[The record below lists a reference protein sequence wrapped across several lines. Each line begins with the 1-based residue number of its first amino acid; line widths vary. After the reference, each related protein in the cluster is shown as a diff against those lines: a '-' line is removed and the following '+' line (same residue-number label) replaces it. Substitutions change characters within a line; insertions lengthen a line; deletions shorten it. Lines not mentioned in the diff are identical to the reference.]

1 MSDCP
6 NILHYCFTN
15 HSVIM
20 AKNTSLFGKV
30 SGKIGAVVFSTSGGE
45 TISREYNPHVA
56 NPNTQAQV
64 NQRARMKL
72 MSQLSGAMASI
83 IAMPKTGL
91 VSARNKFVK
100 RNFASSNA
108 SNGIAQVSYENLQ
121 LTEGSAPLNQVVGA
135 IVNNQLYIGLSGVVP
150 ADISRVIYIVFKKNE
165 SGQLQLVSSNIQETD
180 VTIGLGTGDTAHFAI
195 NSTDF
200 QIGIDRDASG
210 ATADYVIY
218 AYGMKDTSAKA
229 TAQYGNYNC
238 VDAQDIARLVAT
250 RSLSTTDYTFTETR
264 GGTWVRG
271 TTEITSTPDG
281 SVRVYVTALGNG
293 GTVTGGG
300 TYELGAQV
308 TIQATP
314 ASGYTFSRWVK
325 NGTNQ
330 VFSTQ
335 NPYTFTANEMVD
347 VVAVFDADGGGGL

>member
-1 MSDCP
+1 
-6 NILHYCFTN
+6 
-15 HSVIM
+15 M

-30 SGKIGAVVFSTSGGE
+30 SGKLGAVVFSTSGGQ
-45 TISREYNPHVA
+45 TISREYNPNVA

-72 MSQLSGAMASI
+72 MSQLSGAMASV
-83 IAMPKTGL
+83 IAMPKQGL

-135 IVNNQLYIGLSGVVP
+135 IVNNQLYIGLSGDVP
-150 ADISRVIYIVFKKNE
+150 ADISRVIYVVFKKNE

-180 VTIGLGTGDTAHFAI
+180 VIVGIGSVGNAHFAI

-200 QIGIDRDASG
+200 RIDIDRDANG

-250 RSLSTTDYTFTETR
+250 RSLSTTDYTFTGTR
-264 GGTWVRG
+264 GGTWARG
-271 TTEITSTPDG
+271 TTEITSTPEG
-281 SVRVYVTALGNG
+281 SVRVYVTALGDG
-293 GTVTGGG
+293 GTVSGGG

-308 TIQATP
+308 TIKATP
-314 ASGYTFSRWVK
+314 AQDYSFSRWLI
-325 NGTNQ
+325 NGTSQ

-335 NPYTFTANEMVD
+335 NPYTFTANELVD
-347 VVAVFDADGGGGL
+347 VVAVFEYEGGGGL

>member
-1 MSDCP
+1 
-6 NILHYCFTN
+6 
-15 HSVIM
+15 M

-30 SGKIGAVVFSTSGGE
+30 SGKLGAVVFSTSGGQ
-45 TISREYNPHVA
+45 TISREYNPNVA

-72 MSQLSGAMASI
+72 MSQLSGAMASV
-83 IAMPKTGL
+83 IAMPKQGL

-135 IVNNQLYIGLSGVVP
+135 IVNNQLYIGLSGDVP
-150 ADISRVIYIVFKKNE
+150 ADISRVIYVVFKKNE

-180 VTIGLGTGDTAHFAI
+180 VIVGIGGVGTAHFAI

-200 QIGIDRDASG
+200 RIDIDRDANG

-250 RSLSTTDYTFTETR
+250 RSLSTTDYTFTGTR
-264 GGTWVRG
+264 GGTWARG
-271 TTEITSTPDG
+271 TTEITSTPEG
-281 SVRVYVTALGNG
+281 SVRVYVTALGDG
-293 GTVTGGG
+293 GTVSGGG

-308 TIQATP
+308 TIKATP
-314 ASGYTFSRWVK
+314 AQDYSFSRWLI
-325 NGTNQ
+325 NGTSQ

-335 NPYTFTANEMVD
+335 NPYTFTANELVD
-347 VVAVFDADGGGGL
+347 VVAVFEYEGGGGL

>member
-1 MSDCP
+1 
-6 NILHYCFTN
+6 
-15 HSVIM
+15 M

-30 SGKIGAVVFSTSGGE
+30 SGKLGAVVFSTSGGE

-56 NPNTQAQV
+56 NPNTDAQV

-72 MSQLSGAMASI
+72 MSQLSGSMASV
-83 IAMPKTGL
+83 IAMQKQGL

-100 RNFASSNA
+100 RNFASSSA
-108 SNGIAQVSYENLQ
+108 SKGIAQVSYENLQ
-121 LTEGSAPLNQVVGA
+121 LTEGAAPLGQVVGT
-135 IVNNQLYIGLSGVVP
+135 ILNNVLKIGISGSVSP
-150 ADISRVIYIVFKKNE
+150 DISRVVYLIFKKNE
-165 SGQLQLVSSNIQETD
+165 SAQLQLVSSIIQSND
-180 VTIGLGTGDTAHFAI
+180 VAEGWSGSINAHYII

-200 QIGIDRDASG
+200 SLHIDRDATG
-210 ATADYVIY
+210 PTADYVIY

-238 VDAQDIARLVAT
+238 VDAVDIARLVAT
-250 RSLSTTDYTFTETR
+250 RSISTSDYNFTETR

-271 TTEITSTPDG
+271 TSEITSTPEG
-281 SVRVYVTALGNG
+281 SVRVYVTALGEG

-308 TIQATP
+308 TIEATP
-314 ASGYTFSRWVK
+314 AQDYSFSRWVK

-335 NPYTFTANEMVD
+335 NPYTFTANELVD
-347 VVAVFDADGGGGL
+347 VVAVFEYGGGGGL

>member
-1 MSDCP
+1 
-6 NILHYCFTN
+6 
-15 HSVIM
+15 M

-30 SGKIGAVVFSTSGGE
+30 SGKIGAVVFSTSGGQ

-56 NPNTQAQV
+56 NPNTDAQV

-72 MSQLSGAMASI
+72 MSQLSGAMASV
-83 IAMPKTGL
+83 IAMSKQGL

-121 LTEGSAPLNQVVGA
+121 LTEGTAPLAQVVGT
-135 IVNNQLYIGLSGVVP
+135 IVNGVLKIGLSGSVSP
-150 ADISRVIYIVFKKNE
+150 DISRIVYLVFKKNE
-165 SGQLQLVSSNIQETD
+165 SGQLQLVTSVIQSND
-180 VTIGLGTGDTAHFAI
+180 VIEGWAGSVTAHYVI

-200 QIGIDRDASG
+200 QIGIDRDANG
-210 ATADYVIY
+210 PTADYVIY

-229 TAQYGNYNC
+229 TAQYGNYNV

-250 RSLSTTDYTFTETR
+250 RTLSTTDYNFTETR

-271 TTEITSTPDG
+271 TTEITSTPEG
-281 SVRVYVTALGNG
+281 SVRVYVTALGDG

-314 ASGYTFSRWVK
+314 AQDYSFSRWLI
-325 NGTNQ
+325 NGTSQ

-335 NPYTFTANEMVD
+335 NPYTFTANELVD
-347 VVAVFDADGGGGL
+347 VVAVFEYEGGGGL

>member
-1 MSDCP
+1 
-6 NILHYCFTN
+6 
-15 HSVIM
+15 M

-30 SGKIGAVVFSTSGGE
+30 SGKLGAVVFSTSGGQ
-45 TISREYNPHVA
+45 TISREYNPNVA

-72 MSQLSGAMASI
+72 MSQLSGAMASV
-83 IAMPKTGL
+83 IAMPKQGL

-135 IVNNQLYIGLSGVVP
+135 IVNNQLYIGLSGDVP
-150 ADISRVIYIVFKKNE
+150 ADISRVIYVVFKKNE

-180 VTIGLGTGDTAHFAI
+180 VIVGIGSVGTAHFVI

-200 QIGIDRDASG
+200 RIDIDRDANG

-250 RSLSTTDYTFTETR
+250 RSLSTTDYTFTGTR
-264 GGTWVRG
+264 GGTWARG
-271 TTEITSTPDG
+271 TTEITSTPEG
-281 SVRVYVTALGNG
+281 SVRVYVTALGDG
-293 GTVTGGG
+293 GTVSGGG

-308 TIQATP
+308 TIKATP
-314 ASGYTFSRWVK
+314 AQDYSFSRWLI
-325 NGTNQ
+325 NGTSQ

-335 NPYTFTANEMVD
+335 NPYTFTANELVD
-347 VVAVFDADGGGGL
+347 VVAVFEYEGGGGL

>member
-1 MSDCP
+1 
-6 NILHYCFTN
+6 
-15 HSVIM
+15 M

-56 NPNTQAQV
+56 NPNTDAQV

-72 MSQLSGAMASI
+72 MSQLSGAMASV
-83 IAMPKTGL
+83 IAMPKNGL

-100 RNFASSNA
+100 RNFAASSA
-108 SNGIAQVSYENLQ
+108 SDGIAQVSYENLQ
-121 LTEGSAPLNQVVGA
+121 LTEGTAPLAQVVGSVISNKLA
-135 IVNNQLYIGLSGVVP
+135 IGLSGSVSP
-150 ADISRVIYIVFKKNE
+150 DITRVIYLIFKKNE
-165 SGQLQLVSSNIQETD
+165 SGQLQLVKSIIQNED
-180 VTIGLGTGDTAHFAI
+180 VYQGWGGDVNAHFVI
-195 NSTDF
+195 SEPDF
-200 QIGIDRDASG
+200 SIGIDRDANG
-210 ATADYVIY
+210 ALADYVVY
-218 AYGMKDTSAKA
+218 AYGMKDASAKA

-250 RSLSTTDYTFTETR
+250 RSINTTDYSFTETR
-264 GGTWVRG
+264 GGTWLRG
-271 TTEITSTPDG
+271 TNEITSTPEG
-281 SVRVYVTALGNG
+281 SIRVYVTALGDG

-314 ASGYTFSRWVK
+314 AQDYSFSRWLK

-335 NPYTFTANEMVD
+335 NPYTFTANELVD
-347 VVAVFDADGGGGL
+347 VVAVFEYEGGGGL

>member
-1 MSDCP
+1 
-6 NILHYCFTN
+6 
-15 HSVIM
+15 M

-30 SGKIGAVVFSTSGGE
+30 SGKLGAVVFSTSGGE

-56 NPNTQAQV
+56 NPNTEAQI

-72 MSQLSGAMASI
+72 MSQLSGAMASV
-83 IAMPKTGL
+83 IAMPKQGL

-100 RNFASSNA
+100 RNFAASNA
-108 SNGIAQVSYENLQ
+108 SDGIAQVSYENLQ
-121 LTEGSAPLNQVVGA
+121 LTEGTAPLGQVVGTILNNVLEIA
-135 IVNNQLYIGLSGVVP
+135 ISGSVSP
-150 ADISRVIYIVFKKNE
+150 DISRVVYLIFKKNE
-165 SGQLQLVSSNIQETD
+165 SGQLQLVSSIIQSED
-180 VTIGLGTGDTAHFAI
+180 VHEGWAGSIDAHYVI
-195 NSTDF
+195 DSTNF
-200 QIGIDRDASG
+200 QLNIDRNTSG
-210 ATADYVIY
+210 PTADYVIY

-229 TAQYGNYNC
+229 TAQYGDYNC

-250 RSLSTTDYTFTETR
+250 RAINTTDYSFTETR

-271 TTEITSTPDG
+271 TQEITSTPEG
-281 SVRVYVTALGNG
+281 SIRVYVTALGDG

-314 ASGYTFSRWVK
+314 AQDYSFSRWVK

-335 NPYTFTANEMVD
+335 NPYTFTANELVD
-347 VVAVFDADGGGGL
+347 VVAVFEYEGGGGH

>member
-1 MSDCP
+1 
-6 NILHYCFTN
+6 
-15 HSVIM
+15 M

-56 NPNTQAQV
+56 NPNTDAQV

-72 MSQLSGAMASI
+72 MSQLSGAMASV

-108 SNGIAQVSYENLQ
+108 SEGIAQVSYENLQ

-150 ADISRVIYIVFKKNE
+150 SDVSRVIYIVFKKNE

-180 VTIGLGTGDTAHFAI
+180 VIIGLGSDDSAHFAI

-200 QIGIDRDASG
+200 QIGIDRDTSG

-250 RSLSTTDYTFTETR
+250 RSISTTDYTFTETR

-271 TTEITSTPDG
+271 TTEITSTPEG
-281 SVRVYVTALGNG
+281 CVRVYVTALGDG

-300 TYELGAQV
+300 TYELGASV

-314 ASGYTFSRWVK
+314 AAGYTFSRWVK
-325 NGTNQ
+325 NGTSQ
-330 VFSTQ
+330 TFSTQ

-347 VVAVFDADGGGGL
+347 VVAVFDAGGGGGL